1 MLFVISYVHIQSRL
15 KTKVFAKLNPIST
28 SEKKVNEASYLKKKK
43 KKKKIQGLFS
53 ALYVRLT
60 NGGKSIEQSISVG
73 GC

>member
-43 KKKKIQGLFS
+43 KKIQGLFS